1 MTKQH
6 WNDKPYYSFDFYCK
20 ETYGG
25 KLYKIALDAGMT
37 CPNRDGTLA
46 TGGCIFCSQGGS
58 GDFAVKRTA
67 SCEGNNSLAVKPT
80 ASHDGNTA
88 NATLTMTEQLQKG
101 LALFHGK
108 QTGDRF
114 IAYFQAY
121 TNTYAPLSY
130 LEEVYTQALDEPT
143 VCGISIATRPDCLGA
158 PVLTL
163 LDNLKHRYPQK
174 FIWIELGLQTMH
186 EETARYIRR
195 GYDLPVFE
203 QALSNLS
210 HIGIPVIV
218 HVILGLPDET
228 REHMLTT
235 IHYLNSQL
243 CNRFPMC
250 GIKLQLLHVLRYT
263 DLAADYENGRFAV
276 MDSEE
281 YIDTVI
287 ACLEHLSPEIV
298 IHRVTG
304 DGPKKLLIAP
314 LWSLHKRNVLNSLH
328 KTMRERQTFQ
338 GRYYHEPGTINTL

>member
-1 MTKQH
+1 MPKQQ
-6 WNDKPYYSFDFYCK
+6 WNDKPYHSFDFYCK
-20 ETYGG
+20 ETYGS

-67 SCEGNNSLAVKPT
+67 S
-80 ASHDGNTA
+80 HDGNTA
-88 NATLTMTEQLQKG
+88 AVPLTMTEQLQKG
-101 LALFHGK
+101 QALFCHK
-108 QTGDRF
+108 KTGNRF

-130 LEEVYTQALDEPT
+130 LEKVYTQALDAPA

-163 LDNLKHRYPQK
+163 LADLKRRYPQK

-186 EETARYIRR
+186 EATARYIRR

-203 QALSNLS
+203 QALSDLA

-218 HVILGLPDET
+218 HVILGLPGET
-228 REHMLTT
+228 LEHMLAT
-235 IHYLNSQL
+235 IHYLNRHL

-250 GIKLQLLHVLRYT
+250 GIKLQLLHVLRHT
-263 DLAADYENGRFAV
+263 DLAADYADGRFAV
-276 MDSEE
+276 MELEE

-287 ACLEHLSPEIV
+287 ACLEHLSPEVV

-304 DGPKKLLIAP
+304 DGPRDLLIAP

-328 KTMRERQTFQ
+328 KAMHERQTFQ
-338 GRYYHEPGTINTL
+338 GRYYHESGTTDTL